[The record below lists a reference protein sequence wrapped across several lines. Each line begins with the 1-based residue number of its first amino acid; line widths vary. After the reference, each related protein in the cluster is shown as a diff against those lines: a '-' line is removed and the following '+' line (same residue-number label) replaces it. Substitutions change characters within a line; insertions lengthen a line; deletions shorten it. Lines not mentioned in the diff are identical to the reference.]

1 MAEEFVALKNISKS
15 YSGVQALDNVSFT
28 IDKGEIHCLVGEN
41 GSGKSTLIKII
52 AGVVHPDTGEILI
65 NKKYVRKLN
74 TIDSINEG
82 IQVIYQDLSLFP
94 NLTVAENIAMNQY
107 LEEKKKIVNRGD
119 MKNIAR
125 EAMKR
130 IGTELD
136 LSALVGELPIAQQQ
150 IVAICRAIT
159 RGEKL
164 IIMDEPTSSLGKKDI
179 DYLFS
184 IIRALKQRGISIL
197 FVGHKLNEIFEIADR
212 VTTLRDGRNLGTS
225 KIDELDNERLIERMT
240 GRTIVAS
247 RYQRKYEKETL
258 LLEVKNLTKEGQFKD
273 INLQLYS
280 GEILGIIGLV
290 GSGRTELALSVFGLN
305 PPDTGKIYVDGKLVN
320 IHSTQD
326 AMNFGIGY
334 LPEDRLT
341 QGLFMEHK
349 IAKNMIATI
358 LDHVINTLR
367 ILDGKKITSNNDM
380 WIRDLGIK
388 TPSSDL
394 SVKQLSGGNQQK
406 VVLAK
411 WLARNL
417 KILILDGPTI
427 GIDIGAKE
435 GIHEITKD
443 LADKGMG
450 VIMISDE
457 ASEVVHNSSRILIM
471 KEGRIVS
478 EYDASEVTESML
490 ITRLGEK

>member
-1 MAEEFVALKNISKS
+1 MAEEFVALKNVSKS

-28 IDKGEIHCLVGEN
+28 VEKGEVHCLVGEN

-52 AGVVHPDTGEILI
+52 AGVVQPETGEIII
-65 NKKYVRKLN
+65 NKKHFHKLN
-74 TIDSINEG
+74 AIDSINEG

-107 LEEKKKIVNRGD
+107 LEERRKIVNRVEI
-119 MKNIAR
+119 KKIAR

-212 VTTLRDGRNLGTS
+212 VTTLRDGKNLGTS
-225 KIDELDNERLIERMT
+225 KIDALDNERLIELMT
-240 GRTIVAS
+240 GRKIVIS
-247 RYQRKYEKETL
+247 RYERKYEKEAL

-273 INLQLYS
+273 ISLKLYS

-290 GSGRTELALSVFGLN
+290 GSGRTELALSIFGLN
-305 PPDTGKIYVDGKLVN
+305 PPDTGEIYVDGKLVN
-320 IHSTQD
+320 IDSTQD
-326 AMNFGIGY
+326 AMNLGIGY
-334 LPEDRLT
+334 LPENRLI
-341 QGLFMEHK
+341 QGLFMEHT
-349 IAKNMIATI
+349 IAKNMIVTMI
-358 LDHVINTLR
+358 NNVINKLR
-367 ILDGKKITSNNDM
+367 ILDGKKITSNNEM
-380 WIRDLGIK
+380 WIRNLDIK

-394 SVKQLSGGNQQK
+394 IVKQLSGGNQQK

-427 GIDIGAKE
+427 GIDVGAKE
-435 GIHEITKD
+435 GIHAITKD

-450 VIMISDE
+450 IIMISDE
-457 ASEVVHNSSRILIM
+457 VSEVVHNSNRIMIM